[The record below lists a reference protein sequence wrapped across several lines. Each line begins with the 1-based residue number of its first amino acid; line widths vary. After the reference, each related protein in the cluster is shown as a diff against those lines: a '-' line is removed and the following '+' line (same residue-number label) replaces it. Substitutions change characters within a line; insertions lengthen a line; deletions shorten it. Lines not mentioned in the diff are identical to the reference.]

1 MDALKIRSILL
12 ANPSHGPDTDQVLCA
27 AVDQLD
33 AAARPAFA
41 QSFAQAVNGLL
52 DDAQLTQLAREIGL
66 DCSTHVLNHLRS
78 QKLMGPIQEELRQ
91 SALAWV
97 NAHPNDIKTIVN
109 WHVRGSVLRLLRLL
123 EHQDLAFW
131 RKEFA
136 FWVPQLVQQPE
147 QFVAISRALMQSV
160 RVLGPMGVLHSRDFS
175 AMFAAGLRGGHFPV
189 HEVYAALEEVC
200 KLEKLDGP
208 NVTQNLRNAI
218 RLAAKDAS
226 SLDVMTPIKEEN
238 RAQMERTLQ
247 SWVKNCLK
255 LGDVQ
260 ASVRQEP
267 NHPPKRRPVAG
278 FPTEGMPGFYDRMVE
293 LQ

>member
-33 AAARPAFA
+33 ASGQLAFA

-52 DDAQLTQLAREIGL
+52 SDTQLTQLAREIGL

-78 QKLMGPIQEELRQ
+78 LALMGPIQQELLQ

-97 NAHPNDIKTIVN
+97 TAHPNDIKTIVN

-123 EHQDLAFW
+123 GYQDLLFW

-160 RVLGPMGVLHSRDFS
+160 RVLGPMDELNSRDFG
-175 AMFAAGLRGGHFPV
+175 AMFANGLRGGHFPV

-208 NVTQNLRNAI
+208 NVAQGLKNDI
-218 RLAAKDAS
+218 RRAAEEAS
-226 SLDVMTPIKEEN
+226 SPDIMPLINEEN
-238 RAQMERTLQ
+238 RGQMERTLQ

-255 LGDVQ
+255 LDDVWATSRRKANPQ
-260 ASVRQEP
+260 DE
-267 NHPPKRRPVAG
+267 RRPVTG
-278 FPTEGMPGFYDRMVE
+278 FPTDGVPGFYDKAVE

>member
-27 AVDQLD
+27 AVDQLNE
-33 AAARPAFA
+33 AARPAFA

-52 DDAQLTQLAREIGL
+52 SDTQLTQVAREIGL

-78 QKLMGPIQEELRQ
+78 LALMGPIQQELLQ

-97 NAHPNDIKTIVN
+97 TAHPNDIKTIVN

-123 EHQDLAFW
+123 GYQDLLFW

-160 RVLGPMGVLHSRDFS
+160 RVLGPMDELNSRDFG
-175 AMFAAGLRGGHFPV
+175 AMFANGLRGGHFPV

-208 NVTQNLRNAI
+208 NVTQNLRSII

-226 SLDVMTPIKEEN
+226 SLDVMPPIKEEN

-255 LGDVQ
+255 LSDVQ
-260 ASVRQEP
+260 TYVRQEP

-278 FPTEGMPGFYDRMVE
+278 FPTEGVPGFYDRMVE
-293 LQ
+293 FQ

>member
-1 MDALKIRSILL
+1 
-12 ANPSHGPDTDQVLCA
+12 
-27 AVDQLD
+27 
-33 AAARPAFA
+33 
-41 QSFAQAVNGLL
+41 
-52 DDAQLTQLAREIGL
+52 
-66 DCSTHVLNHLRS
+66 
-78 QKLMGPIQEELRQ
+78 MGPIQEELRQ

-97 NAHPNDIKTIVN
+97 TAHPNDIKTIVD

-160 RVLGPMGVLHSRDFS
+160 RVLGPMGVLNSGDFG

-189 HEVYAALEEVC
+189 HEVYAALEEMC
-200 KLEKLDGP
+200 KFEKVDGP
-208 NVTQNLRNAI
+208 NVAEELRSAI
-218 RLAAKDAS
+218 RLAAKDACS
-226 SLDVMTPIKEEN
+226 PDVTPAINEAN
-238 RAQMERTLQ
+238 YRQMERTLR
-247 SWVKNCLK
+247 SWVKNCLM

-260 ASVRQEP
+260 VSDKREASF
-267 NHPPKRRPVAG
+267 PPAPRAVAG
-278 FPTEGMPGFYDRMVE
+278 FPVTGGGKGFYDKPVE